1 MRIFHWETKVKLG
14 VIADGYLLAK
24 NRDEAIEKLKLI
36 PFNNKYE
43 KIELDDGDCG
53 INGCK
58 LDKNGI
64 GIRWED

>member
-64 GIRWED
+64 GIRCED